1 MRFLGKNG
9 FYARRRAHHARCDR
23 MGKNAREC
31 MYGTVST
38 RVCTLLYLPVVGGDI
53 VATRDRRPQASCTSA
68 PYCVDSRSIHTFLRV
83 GAPLDPGRSLHSPV
97 TTAPG
102 RGSRVPPSLQDPNPD
117 QSFRLY
123 CPGVPLDG
131 SAVSM
136 SHRHPRCQDFS
147 SGG

>member
-1 MRFLGKNG
+1 MGFTHGGGLIKPDVTGWGRMQFLRGCVHCC
-9 FYARRRAHHARCDR
+9 R
-23 MGKNAREC
+23 
-31 MYGTVST
+31 
-38 RVCTLLYLPVVGGDI
+38 YLPVVGGDI

-68 PYCVDSRSIHTFLRV
+68 PYCVDSRSIHAFLRV

-117 QSFRLY
+117 QSFRFY

-131 SAVSM
+131 SAVSI

-147 SGG
+147 SGGCNTCSKRGLFSG

>member
-1 MRFLGKNG
+1 MG
-9 FYARRRAHHARCDR
+9 FTHGGGLITPDVTGWGRMHGNVCMEQFPRGCVHCRR
-23 MGKNAREC
+23 
-31 MYGTVST
+31 
-38 RVCTLLYLPVVGGDI
+38 YLPVVGGDI